1 MVAMVAMNE
10 LSILTE
16 KIRLAGEGLPPT
28 TIMEVCG
35 THTHAIRRYGIR
47 QLLPKQVRLVSGPGC
62 PVCVTAEE
70 DIALALALARRPNIT
85 FCCFGDMLR
94 VPSGNDSL
102 LSLRAGGADVRY
114 CVSPMDALDV
124 ARENPSREV
133 IWYGV
138 GFETTA
144 PHTAAL
150 LEAAIRRNQT
160 NLSILSTHKTMP
172 NALCALLDGETRVDA
187 LLCPGHVAAIT
198 GADAFAF
205 LPERFHLPAAI
216 AGFEPEDLLLAIL
229 ALLNMRKSG
238 MPKLV
243 NAYPRVVN
251 QAGNPAARKLIET
264 YFKPCDTCWRGLGK
278 IPQSGLALKPEF
290 AAWDARVRLSPEP
303 KQTPLPNG
311 CRCGEVLRGL
321 LEPKDCPLFG
331 RACTPEHPL
340 GACMVSSEGACA
352 ADYEYEGAGL

>member
-1 MVAMVAMNE
+1 MNR
-10 LSILTE
+10 ITRLTE
-16 KIRLAGEGLPPT
+16 DIQTLGEHLPPT

-70 DIALALALARRPNIT
+70 DIALALALARLPDVT

-94 VPSGNDSL
+94 VPCGGESL
-102 LSLRAGGADVRY
+102 LNLRAGGADVRL
-114 CVSPMDALDV
+114 CVSPLDALEL
-124 ARENPSREV
+124 ARANPSREV
-133 IWYGV
+133 VWYGV
-138 GFETTA
+138 GFETTT

-150 LEAAIRRNQT
+150 MEAAIRQNAK

-172 NALCALLDGETRVDA
+172 NALVALLGGETRVDA
-187 LLCPGHVAAIT
+187 LLCPGHVAAVS

-205 LPERFHLPAAI
+205 LPERFQLPAAI
-216 AGFEPEDLLLAIL
+216 AGFEPEELLLAIY
-229 ALLNMRKSG
+229 ALLKMRQG
-238 MPKLV
+238 GAAKLV

-251 QAGNPAARKLIET
+251 STGNPTARKLVET
-264 YFKPCDTCWRGLGK
+264 YFEPCDARWRGLGE

-290 AAWDARVRLSPEP
+290 SAWDARVRFSPEP
-303 KQTPLPNG
+303 KTAGSPGG
-311 CRCGEVLRGL
+311 CRCGDVLRGL
-321 LEPKDCPLFG
+321 LEPNDCPLFG
-331 RACTPEHPL
+331 RACTPEQPL

-352 ADYEYEGAGL
+352 AYYQYEGAGL